1 MLSPWQER
9 ARWGGLSQRTIALL
23 LGHSETYVSLA
34 IRRGDQVPRRLRQ
47 VILMW
52 ARLSP
57 QDRADILI
65 ELDLWRERGRQ
76 SLLSPPE
83 REKPLN
89 LVKNLTQ
96 VNRDAAALPQP

>member
-1 MLSPWQER
+1 MSWQAQAR
-9 ARWGGLSQRTIALL
+9 AAGLQQRTIALL
-23 LGHSETYVSLA
+23 IGHSETYVSLA

-89 LVKNLTQ
+89 LVKFLTQ
-96 VNRDAAALPQP
+96 VTLAAAAPPQL